1 MSDGEGK
8 TVGDGEGRTVG
19 DGEGRTV
26 GDGEEGLW
34 VMERKDCGLWRGKD
48 CE

>member
-34 VMERKDCGLWRGKD
+34 VMERKDC
-48 CE
+48 E